1 LREGSARGRFREMG
15 DGREVEPAAAA
26 AVVVRD
32 VR

>member
-1 LREGSARGRFREMG
+1 MG

-26 AVVVRD
+26 AAAAAVVRD